1 MKPFYVLL
9 FALTPPQCFAQHVKF
24 SYDNNG
30 NRIHREWVAE
40 RIGEDNSPKSLQLQF
55 SSEPSDENAFNVVVD
70 NRRSCLDVLEN
81 GGPVSESHEAWLV
94 DTQGRSV
101 YRWTVTA
108 SQSHLKLPS
117 LIEGTYVFTLKC
129 THKSYSWKILKK

>member
-9 FALTPPQCFAQHVKF
+9 FALTPPPCFAQHVRF

-70 NRRSCLDVLEN
+70 NRRNCLDVQTFSAALISGMSLNE
-81 GGPVSESHEAWLV
+81 P
-94 DTQGRSV
+94 
-101 YRWTVTA
+101 
-108 SQSHLKLPS
+108 SHLQNESKLRNKLS
-117 LIEGTYVFTLKC
+117 NQ
-129 THKSYSWKILKK
+129 